1 MSFQF
6 IHDKKG
12 NTTGVFIPIDDWQSL
27 KEKYT
32 DLEQE
37 ETKQVVN
44 LSNWQKQLIDDRLNI
59 YNSNPND
66 VSDFN
71 ETLNEIEKSI

>member
-1 MSFQF
+1 MSLQF

-37 ETKQVVN
+37 ETKQVIN

>member
-1 MSFQF
+1 MSLQF

>member
-1 MSFQF
+1 M
-6 IHDKKG
+6 
-12 NTTGVFIPIDDWQSL
+12 VFIPKDDWQSL

-44 LSNWQKQLIDDRLNI
+44 LSNWQKQLIDARLNI
-59 YNSNPND
+59 YNSNLND